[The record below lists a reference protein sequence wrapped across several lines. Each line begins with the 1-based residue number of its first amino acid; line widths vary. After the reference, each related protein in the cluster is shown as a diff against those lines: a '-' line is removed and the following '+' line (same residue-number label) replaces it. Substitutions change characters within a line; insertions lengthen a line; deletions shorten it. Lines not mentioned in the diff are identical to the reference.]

1 METAVNPKF
10 QHNLFHT
17 ILYRVNVLGDD
28 SIPALPLPPYYPV
41 SFFTIIRQAK
51 QNTPL
56 NVATMSTANWYR
68 LLVEQEI
75 TMYKPINSPWEFIRC
90 RAEIASPDT
99 DWESSWRRA
108 RLRGLGAEATSF
120 LWKLLHRLLPS
131 EERLARILP
140 NSSNNCKICAT
151 PTNTDLHHCF
161 FQCVSTV
168 EVGTL
173 LHTEGDGV
181 FTSKTIHHLDL
192 IINYLND
199 FSASQIS
206 HICCY

>member
-1 METAVNPKF
+1 METAVNTKF

-17 ILYRVNVLGDD
+17 ILYRVNVLEDD

-75 TMYKPINSPWEFIRC
+75 TMYEPINSPWEFIRC

-108 RLRGLGAEATSF
+108 RLKGIGSDGASF
-120 LWKLLHRLLPS
+120 LWKMLHNLLPT
-131 EERLARILP
+131 EARLNRILP
-140 NSSNNCKICAT
+140 NSSEHCKLCPT
-151 PTNTDLHHCF
+151 PSNADLPHCLC
-161 FQCVSTV
+161 QHQRGWELVALTC
-168 EVGTL
+168 
-173 LHTEGDGV
+173 
-181 FTSKTIHHLDL
+181 
-192 IINYLND
+192 
-199 FSASQIS
+199 
-206 HICCY
+206 